1 MLLKRLMKKQK
12 TMENTNI
19 CVFVIVERKYQLGVL
34 SNCRWITIQ
43 QQQYNKTTSK
53 YITYNGETKTLVEWA
68 KILNENEEVDNLY
81 VNNKTLFV
89 GANMMLLNGK

>member
-1 MLLKRLMKKQK
+1 MKHGYNANLTIDRIDNNKNY
-12 TMENTNI
+12 EP
-19 CVFVIVERKYQLGVL
+19 